1 MLSLLLLLLSIVN
14 ARKITV
20 LQKQDDAI
28 LPKIHHVSQQGS
40 FRGNSSASILSN
52 LAATPSLSKLYHVI
66 QEYPLL
72 ADALA
77 DKNASYTLFAPVNS
91 AIPHYKIREDYDEFD
106 ILIYH
111 LVQPAIGIDDLEDG
125 QLLESGLNLATLG
138 DKHQKIKVFKRYDH
152 ISLNWHA
159 KIESVSIKASNG
171 WIHLIDKIL
180 EPPSSLPS
188 HLKYFPLKYSI
199 LLAALR
205 RTGVSLILNE
215 INGVTVFAPTNS
227 AFVKLGWK
235 KLRHLFSQDGVSEL
249 TAVSS
254 LIKIRFYYTISLLIF
269 YIPKIL

>member
-1 MLSLLLLLLSIVN
+1 MLYLILLLSSIAN
-14 ARKITV
+14 ARITPV
-20 LQKQDDAI
+20 LQKQDATI
-28 LPKIHHVSQQGS
+28 LPKVPRHSG

-52 LAATPSLSKLYHVI
+52 LASTPSLSKLYHVI

-77 DKNASYTLFAPVNS
+77 DKNSTYTLFAPVNS
-91 AIPHYKIREDYDEFD
+91 AIPHNKILDYYDEFD

-111 LVQPAIGIDDLEDG
+111 LVQPAIGIDDMDDG

-138 DKHQKIKVFKRYDH
+138 DKHQKIKVFKRFDH

-159 KIESVSIKASNG
+159 KVESVSIKASNG
-171 WIHLIDKIL
+171 WIHLIDKML

-188 HLKYFPLKYSI
+188 HLKYFPLKFSI

-215 INGVTVFAPTNS
+215 INGATVFAPTNA

-235 KLRHLFSQDGVSEL
+235 KLRHLFSQEGVSEL
-249 TAVSS
+249 SAVSF
-254 LIKIRFYYTISLLIF
+254 LIKIRFYCTILRRIS
-269 YIPKIL
+269 YIPRI